1 MLNVRIDKDTEK
13 RLEKYAQQHDLSKSQ
28 VVKEAL
34 AVYLSRATVDFSAFD
49 LGKDLFGQEGSGKQ
63 DLSSTYKK
71 QLKEKLREKY
81 TH

>member
-34 AVYLSRATVDFSAFD
+34 AIYLSKTSIDSSAFD
-49 LGKDLFGQEGSGKQ
+49 LGKDLFGQEGSRKQ

-71 QLKEKLREKY
+71 QVKEKLREKY